1 MANKSSSRQISIS
14 VELLGTIFEMGN
26 ILSFTFNNSINKK
39 PSGEFI
45 INDTEGTTLYEMSG
59 NYGSIM
65 FSNIGDGLDD
75 KNSSISFIVD
85 SMLKVSQVNKTT
97 TYKVIWSAGSP
108 ELLMKESWA
117 VIGNSVDAMIAIG
130 KKYKTKTTELMTA
143 SKFPLPSDTMVWRYI
158 TDNAWESYNRT
169 ITKSYSNDDYM
180 FWVFDDLNNNIKI
193 SSFKFEKAKQDSSLM
208 IFSENAKTS
217 VDHVKTILDKPRLTV
232 WAYGNN
238 TRYNNLGDNKDKLF
252 PNVAFSGANNGELN
266 NAGCVGPCFDSVL
279 QSNGDTSKSTI
290 LEQTGMKDKNAVYGD
305 LRIIRNYPNN
315 THKMYSL
322 AHTIREYY
330 ISTYAKNVHMYLYN
344 TLGPEIGSKVSV
356 VMYSN
361 DRKVRG
367 NLIDT
372 QYTDEYIITDKTISF
387 SHLTPTITGSTVTKN
402 TTEISVLLKMKSNHL
417 KDEGFETVKKL
428 FDSIQGG

>member
-45 INDTEGTTLYEMSG
+45 INDTDGTTLYEMSG

-193 SSFKFEKAKQDSSLM
+193 SSFKFEKSKQDS
-208 IFSENAKTS
+208 N
-217 VDHVKTILDKPRLTV
+217 
-232 WAYGNN
+232 
-238 TRYNNLGDNKDKLF
+238 
-252 PNVAFSGANNGELN
+252 
-266 NAGCVGPCFDSVL
+266 
-279 QSNGDTSKSTI
+279 
-290 LEQTGMKDKNAVYGD
+290 
-305 LRIIRNYPNN
+305 
-315 THKMYSL
+315 
-322 AHTIREYY
+322 
-330 ISTYAKNVHMYLYN
+330 
-344 TLGPEIGSKVSV
+344 
-356 VMYSN
+356 
-361 DRKVRG
+361 
-367 NLIDT
+367 
-372 QYTDEYIITDKTISF
+372 
-387 SHLTPTITGSTVTKN
+387 
-402 TTEISVLLKMKSNHL
+402 
-417 KDEGFETVKKL
+417 
-428 FDSIQGG
+428 